1 MLFTGDG
8 AEEAG
13 LVSGGSVAADSMDSA
28 GAPAAI
34 QAWIVSFS
42 TFDNGPVGDSS
53 GGISPR
59 CTSSHSSD
67 SSGNDGT
74 IISRLPATRAR
85 SSTYPNRPLGLAR
98 FGP

>member
-1 MLFTGDG
+1 MIFTSDG
-8 AEEAG
+8 GEEAG
-13 LVSGGSVAADSMDSA
+13 LVSGGFAAADKLGFA

-42 TFDNGPVGDSS
+42 TMDNGPVGDSS

-59 CTSSHSSD
+59 RTSSQSSD
-67 SSGNDGT
+67 SSGKDGT
-74 IISRLPATRAR
+74 TISALAATRER
-85 SSTYPNRPLGLAR
+85 FSTYPNRPLGLAR

>member
-1 MLFTGDG
+1 MLFSGNGDDV
-8 AEEAG
+8 AG
-13 LVSGGSVAADSMDSA
+13 LVSGGFAAADPRGSA

-34 QAWIVSFS
+34 QAWMISFS
-42 TFDNGPVGDSS
+42 MFDNGPVGDSS

-59 CTSSHSSD
+59 RTSSQSSD

-74 IISRLPATRAR
+74 TISRLPAIRAR

>member
-1 MLFTGDG
+1 MRFMTDG
-8 AEEAG
+8 GEEAG
-13 LVSGGSVAADSMDSA
+13 LVSDGFAAADKMGSV

-34 QAWIVSFS
+34 QAWIISFS
-42 TFDNGPVGDSS
+42 TLDNGPVGDSF

-59 CTSSHSSD
+59 RTRSQSSD
-67 SSGNDGT
+67 SSGKDGT
-74 IISRLPATRAR
+74 TISRLPATRAR